1 MVAYPQP
8 SPRMTPQEYFEIDQ
22 ASEIRHELIDG
33 QIFPLIEI
41 YGMAGASTP
50 HNHISGNAFGLLHA
64 QLRGKSCAPFNQDQR
79 LKVKSLENYY
89 FPDLMVACPPFIWD
103 DQLQHTLLN
112 PKVIIEV
119 LSVSTEHKDR
129 AAKWFAYQR
138 IESLTDYLM
147 ISQTERRI
155 EHYSRQTGG
164 GWHYD
169 IVENEGGVLLASIDC
184 ALNLADI
191 YERVEI

>member
-1 MVAYPQP
+1 MVAEYQP
-8 SPRMTPQEYFEIDQ
+8 SPRVTPQEYYEIDQ

-33 QIFPLIEI
+33 QIYALTEI

-50 HNHISGNAFGLLHA
+50 HNLIAGSVMISIGS
-64 QLRGKSCAPFNQDQR
+64 QLRGKPCAPFNQDQR
-79 LKVKSLENYY
+79 LKVRDYGNYY
-89 FPDLMVACPPFIWD
+89 FPDMMVACPPFEWD
-103 DQLQHTLLN
+103 NELQHTLLN

-129 AAKWFAYQR
+129 VAKWFAYQR

-147 ISQTERRI
+147 IHQNARRI
-155 EHYSRQTGG
+155 EQYSRQGES
-164 GWHYD
+164 GWNYR
-169 IVENEGGVLLASIDC
+169 IVENEGEVLLASIDC
-184 ALNLADI
+184 KLNLADV